1 MSFALRILPALGLAC
16 ALVTFGP
23 VLQAP
28 VVRAS
33 VAPRI
38 ASPGH
43 PAPISGR
50 RVQSVQVA
58 QTAQHPTQPQPPAYT
73 LPPDKL
79 GKAIALGRIRT
90 ILHFGGSLWGLAVLW
105 LLLASRFAAGLQ
117 NRIARITPRRWLQGV
132 LFFAVLLILLEIAD
146 LPLGLYAHHVSLGY
160 GISIQNWPSWLMDN
174 AKGLAV
180 TLGSVPFLLL
190 FNWIVRVSPRR
201 YWLWAWLVTLPIL
214 VLSALGEPL
223 LEPIFNKFEPLSQS
237 HPALVARLET
247 VVARTGTRIPPER
260 MFLMKASLKTNGLNA
275 YVTGIGAT
283 KRIVVWDT
291 TAGRIPDDE
300 VLFLFAHESGHYVL
314 NHIPKGLA
322 ASGIFLFFVYW
333 ACARLAAWMAW
344 RFGPGWGFTDG
355 LEEDRS
361 ALSSRAGFVLLI
373 LIVSLAGF
381 VLEPVDNIFSRFI
394 EHQADVYGQEAIHTL
409 VADPQK
415 TAVSAFDR
423 LGEVWLEEPDPNPL
437 IEFWTY
443 SHPSTQHRA
452 TFAAQYNPWA
462 NGGHGKFFAK

>member
-1 MSFALRILPALGLAC
+1 VSFAPRILPALGLAC
-16 ALVTFGP
+16 ALIACGP
-23 VLQAP
+23 VLE
-28 VVRAS
+28 AS

-38 ASPGH
+38 ASSGH
-43 PAPISGR
+43 PAPVSGR
-50 RVQSVQVA
+50 RIQVA
-58 QTAQHPTQPQPPAYT
+58 ETARHPAQPRPPAYN
-73 LPPDKL
+73 LPSGKL
-79 GKAIALGRIRT
+79 AKAIALGRIRT
-90 ILHFGGSLWGLAVLW
+90 ILHFGGSIWGLAVLW
-105 LLLASRFAAGLQ
+105 LLLSTRIAAGLQ
-117 NRIARITPRRWLQGV
+117 RRMARITDRRWLQGV
-132 LFFAVLLILLEIAD
+132 LFFAALLVLLEVAD
-146 LPLGLYAHHVSLGY
+146 LPLGLYAHHVSLAY
-160 GISIQNWPSWLMDN
+160 GIGVQGWPSWLLDQ

-190 FNWIVRVSPRR
+190 FNWIVRVSSRR
-201 YWLWAWLVTLPIL
+201 YWLWSWLVTLPIL

-237 HPALVARLET
+237 NPALVARLET

-300 VLFLFAHESGHYVL
+300 ILFIFAHESGHYVL

-322 ASGIFLFFVYW
+322 ASAVFLFFVYW
-333 ACARLAAWMAW
+333 ACSRLAGWMAL
-344 RFGPGWGFTDG
+344 RFGQRWGLFDG
-355 LEEDRS
+355 LEEGRS
-361 ALSSRAGFVLLI
+361 PLSSRAGFVLL
-373 LIVSLAGF
+373 LFIVSLAGF
-381 VLEPVDNIFSRFI
+381 VLEPVDNTFSRYI

-415 TAVSAFDR
+415 TAVSAFDH
-423 LGEVWLEEPDPNPL
+423 LGEAWLEDPNPGPFL
-437 IEFWTY
+437 EFWTY

-452 TFAAQYNPWA
+452 AFAAQYDPWTD
-462 NGGHGKFFAK
+462 GGRGQFFAK